1 MTKIALLEMRRRMSE
16 TANTIGA
23 KTVTR
28 VVMALIGIV
37 SLTTYGQSP
46 SPSSASASDSVL
58 PRNVVVALKVVN
70 RFFPEV
76 TQEATTGQNLSAVGK
91 PIATRSVIYTNSNGS
106 NKLTVSVDEY
116 ANASD
121 ASSAYEEAVQKSKI
135 VPGFKPIFAPKLG
148 HGEFLGTAT
157 QGKETHIG
165 VGAVNGTLF
174 VAATVV
180 GYDPTTDITAKL
192 ISLTREQQ
200 QSAKAALNPHENR

>member
-1 MTKIALLEMRRRMSE
+1 MSGRISEAARGLELRLGTSVL
-16 TANTIGA
+16 IF
-23 KTVTR
+23 
-28 VVMALIGIV
+28 LIGII

-46 SPSSASASDSVL
+46 SPSSGSASDSLL
-58 PRNVVVALKVVN
+58 PRNVVVALNVVN

-91 PIATRSVIYTNSNGS
+91 PIATRSVIYTNSNSS
-106 NKLTVSVDEY
+106 NKVTVSVDEY

-148 HGEFLGTAT
+148 HGAFLGTAT

-165 VGAVNGTLF
+165 VGAVDGTLF

-200 QSAKAALNPHENR
+200 GAAKKVLNPHGQNGDRQELLR